1 MRVALDSDVMIDALR
16 TRAVRH
22 KRAADF
28 LRKIPN
34 LGHVG
39 ILSPIVTHE
48 LYTGAY
54 ASPTVE
60 TAIRGLEAVFAK
72 YRLEA
77 PPYTLSMSKLAGE
90 KAANYLARTKSAQLL
105 ERKRMDI
112 MIGSH
117 AMLAAD
123 CLITWNRDDYRKV
136 GYGDLLILTPDE
148 FISMYPLNKGKNE
161 SDR

>member
-1 MRVALDSDVMIDALR
+1 MALDADVMIDALR
-16 TRAVRH
+16 TYAARHDRAV
-22 KRAADF
+22 DF
-28 LRKIPN
+28 LRKI
-34 LGHVG
+34 LDVGHVG

-54 ASPTVE
+54 SSPTVDK
-60 TAIRGLEAVFAK
+60 AISGLEAVFMRYGLK
-72 YRLEA
+72 V
-77 PPYTLSMSKLAGE
+77 PPYTLEMSKLAGE
-90 KAANYLARTKSAQLL
+90 RAADYLARTKSVQLL

-123 CLITWNRDDYRKV
+123 CLITWNKDDYHEV

-148 FISMYPLNKGKNE
+148 FVSMYPG
-161 SDR
+161 